1 MNWPVFV
8 NGLKDFLLVGGLVW
22 GIKLLKQQNELLTAE
37 KSLKQSEIDLHK
49 ANIEHLRSLQ
59 APSIASDLE
68 QMTRT
73 AERYAEEKQKLEQK
87 VELLVA
93 KALEAESAE
102 EPAVATVEEVK
113 EFMSKAYLFGVAEAS
128 FEAAATATEK
138 LGEWPGLPPYKSN
151 LIRVGEEALDGKPLE
166 PTRLGEFSILGYRP
180 EWWKIQNPPTEFK
193 ATKQGGT
200 PSDPE
205 PDPDF

>member
-73 AERYAEEKQKLEQK
+73 AERYAEEKQKLEEQ
-87 VELLVA
+87 V
-93 KALEAESAE
+93 KALGAESR
-102 EPAVATVEEVK
+102 
-113 EFMSKAYLFGVAEAS
+113 
-128 FEAAATATEK
+128 AAALNLVNQFYL
-138 LGEWPGLPPYKSN
+138 LGVTKASLAANSLFERLWANANFTSPSRMVSEIDDIN
-151 LIRVGEEALDGKPLE
+151 QRIRRMGEEALDGKFPEESDGPLE
-166 PTRLGEFSILGYRP
+166 QVYKALEEARAR
-180 EWWKIQNPPTEFK
+180 KIGPPT
-193 ATKQGGT
+193 KQEGT
-200 PSDPE
+200 PSESE
-205 PDPDF
+205 PDPDPDF

>member
-73 AERYAEEKQKLEQK
+73 AERYAEEKQKLEEQVK
-87 VELLVA
+87 ALGAESRAAALNLVNQFYLLGVTKA
-93 KALEAESAE
+93 SLAANSLFERLWANANFTSPSRMVSEIDGKFPEESDGPLEQVYKALE
-102 EPAVATVEEVK
+102 
-113 EFMSKAYLFGVAEAS
+113 EAR
-128 FEAAATATEK
+128 A
-138 LGEWPGLPPYKSN
+138 
-151 LIRVGEEALDGKPLE
+151 R
-166 PTRLGEFSILGYRP
+166 
-180 EWWKIQNPPTEFK
+180 KIGPPT
-193 ATKQGGT
+193 KQEGT
-200 PSDPE
+200 PSESE
-205 PDPDF
+205 PDPDPDF

>member
-73 AERYAEEKQKLEQK
+73 AERYAPRESVLSTRSDQG
-87 VELLVA
+87 EL
-93 KALEAESAE
+93 
-102 EPAVATVEEVK
+102 
-113 EFMSKAYLFGVAEAS
+113 G
-128 FEAAATATEK
+128 
-138 LGEWPGLPPYKSN
+138 
-151 LIRVGEEALDGKPLE
+151 GK
-166 PTRLGEFSILGYRP
+166 
-180 EWWKIQNPPTEFK
+180 
-193 ATKQGGT
+193 
-200 PSDPE
+200 
-205 PDPDF
+205 